1 MNKTLPDE
9 VLYFTTM
16 SLETKEM
23 QRLKCHLQLHLG
35 LGRLSASLHLHG
47 KHKKEKEKKG
57 EKKGER
63 MEREKT
69 GREER
74 ELKRRDWLILK
85 IVSGEG

>member
-57 EKKGER
+57 EKEGRKDG
-63 MEREKT
+63 

-74 ELKRRDWLILK
+74 EGRKGTEEKVGLAD
-85 IVSGEG
+85 S